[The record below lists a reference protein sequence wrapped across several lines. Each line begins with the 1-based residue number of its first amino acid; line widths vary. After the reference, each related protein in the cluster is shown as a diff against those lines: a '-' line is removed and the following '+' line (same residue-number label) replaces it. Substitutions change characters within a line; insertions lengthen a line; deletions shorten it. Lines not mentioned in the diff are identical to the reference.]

1 MVYCQSPDLEIDSGL
16 IALFDD
22 SVPSGWTRFSTLDG
36 YFARGA
42 SSYGGGGGSATHTH
56 TTSGG
61 SYQTSTMTGTTSRSG
76 GTKSAGD
83 HYHTMA
89 DGTTGSGSSLP
100 PYLDM
105 LFAEIDSDGY
115 GEADSILIFTALPP
129 LGWDRYSDLDDV
141 YARGAST
148 AGGTGDGS
156 HSHSVT
162 IETNGPSSTSTAGG
176 GLVNTATDTH
186 THSCATTSSSQ
197 TNEPP
202 YMEVIY
208 GQRNDP
214 PPAPRWEVEVRGK
227 GNGACVHRFN

>member
-1 MVYCQSPDLEIDSGL
+1 MQSKPLIPIRSPAMGSRGVPQPTRTQLSRSITLGDS
-16 IALFDD
+16 
-22 SVPSGWTRFSTLDG
+22 
-36 YFARGA
+36 
-42 SSYGGGGGSATHTH
+42 
-56 TTSGG
+56 G
-61 SYQTSTMTGTTSRSG
+61 SYQTSTVTGSTRKSG
-76 GTKSAGD
+76 GTDSAGN

-148 AGGTGDGS
+148 AGGSGDGS

-162 IETNGPSSTSTAGG
+162 ITTGGPQGLSSAGG
-176 GLVNTATDTH
+176 GLVNTSSSGH
-186 THSCATTSSSQ
+186 THSCSTTTSEH
-197 TNEPP
+197 TNEQP

-208 GQRNDP
+208 RQRKDNQIHLE
-214 PPAPRWEVEVRGK
+214 ALEK
-227 GNGACVHRFN
+227 GIIKLW